1 MDERNDTATSNSVY
15 TVSVWEIIA
24 VALGAM
30 LLVAAG
36 LTGLGIKFIRNA
48 FDPRRAEAIALRQM
62 SYELPG
68 GTRGVFGANIGS
80 AKIAWVS
87 SEDTL
92 PMGFKSPNTSGLP
105 VPKVE
110 LFLAELPADR
120 NPEGVPFDT
129 PDQENGNAQLS
140 FSGISFSFE
149 SESTFEASSDRQEN
163 RLLCGV
169 ITPVTIEKGTLTW
182 TATDVTMPAIR
193 YEANATHENRRHLV
207 TITAVGSD
215 AADTAAQVFAS
226 LECQE

>member
-1 MDERNDTATSNSVY
+1 
-15 TVSVWEIIA
+15 
-24 VALGAM
+24 
-30 LLVAAG
+30 
-36 LTGLGIKFIRNA
+36 
-48 FDPRRAEAIALRQM
+48 
-62 SYELPG
+62 
-68 GTRGVFGANIGS
+68 
-80 AKIAWVS
+80 
-87 SEDTL
+87 
-92 PMGFKSPNTSGLP
+92 
-105 VPKVE
+105 
-110 LFLAELPADR
+110 
-120 NPEGVPFDT
+120 GVPFDT